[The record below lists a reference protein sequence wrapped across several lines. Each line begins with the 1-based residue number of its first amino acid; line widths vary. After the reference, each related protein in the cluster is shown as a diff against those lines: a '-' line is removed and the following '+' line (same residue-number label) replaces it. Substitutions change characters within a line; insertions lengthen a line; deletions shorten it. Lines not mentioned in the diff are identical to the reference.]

1 VEAIKGRHLRQ
12 KLVDVLNQG
21 WDVICGKE
29 ILYWHLSSLRW
40 NIQQWPWISM
50 LCDQVLNSLVTIV
63 SRGTYHFGFYLFILF
78 FRFRVP
84 QVNILGHA

>member
-1 VEAIKGRHLRQ
+1 
-12 KLVDVLNQG
+12 
-21 WDVICGKE
+21 
-29 ILYWHLSSLRW
+29 
-40 NIQQWPWISM
+40 M

-63 SRGTYHFGFYLFILF
+63 SMGAYHFGFYLFILF